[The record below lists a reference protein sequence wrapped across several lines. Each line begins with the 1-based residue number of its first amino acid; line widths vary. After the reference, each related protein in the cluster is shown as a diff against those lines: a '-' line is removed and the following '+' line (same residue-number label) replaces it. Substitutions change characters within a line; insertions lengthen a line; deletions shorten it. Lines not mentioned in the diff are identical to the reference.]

1 MARYYQKK
9 SKARILIPIVII
21 LALISIAWFAYS
33 VYMSRATRNV
43 IDLDTLELV
52 QLEDVEE
59 GDPICVIHTTLGD
72 ISAVLY
78 PEYAPETVENFTT
91 LAENGYY
98 DNTYIYN
105 IVKDTYFT
113 AGSPNK
119 SGAVDVNKDS
129 GNEEIPLEYSQNL
142 WPLKGAIY
150 SCTTKVEKG
159 FFKTLLNQAER
170 FGGSR
175 FGICG
180 SIEMTDD
187 IKDSLYS
194 EDSKKEIADAFIE
207 RGGIPNFSQQMTIF
221 AQTYDGFD
229 VIDKITSASADEE
242 ANYNGYYEPT
252 DDLRIINIEI
262 SEYTE
267 SND

>member
-1 MARYYQKK
+1 MYYKKK
-9 SKARILIPIVII
+9 SKARILIPIIVI

-33 VYMSRATRNV
+33 VYMSRSTRNV
-43 IDLDTLELV
+43 LDMDTLELV
-52 QLEDVEE
+52 QLEDVKD
-59 GDPICVIHTTLGD
+59 GDPICIIHTSEGD

-78 PEYAPETVENFTT
+78 PEYAPETVKNFTE
-91 LAENGYY
+91 LAESGYY

-105 IVKDTYFT
+105 IVENTYFA

-119 SGAVDVNKDS
+119 SGTVDINKDS

-142 WPLKGAIY
+142 WPFRGAIY

-175 FGICG
+175 FGVCN
-180 SIEMTDD
+180 SIEMTDEV
-187 IKDSLYS
+187 KKSLTS
-194 EDSKKEIADAFIE
+194 ESSKEEIGKAFAE
-207 RGGIPNFSQQMTIF
+207 KGGIPNFSQQMTIF

-229 VIDKITSASADEE
+229 VIDKITSEITESET
-242 ANYNGYYEPT
+242 NYNGYYQPK
-252 DDLRIINIEI
+252 DDLRILNIEI
-262 SEYTE
+262 SEYKSE
-267 SND
+267 NK

>member
-1 MARYYQKK
+1 MYKKK
-9 SKARILIPIVII
+9 SKARILIPIIVI

-33 VYMSRATRNV
+33 VYMSRSTRNV

-52 QLEDVEE
+52 QLEDVKD
-59 GDPICVIHTTLGD
+59 GDPICIIHTSEGD

-78 PEYAPETVENFTT
+78 PEYAPETVKNFTE
-91 LAENGYY
+91 LAEKGYY
-98 DNTYIYN
+98 DNTYIYD
-105 IVKDTYFT
+105 IVKGTYFA
-113 AGSPNK
+113 AGAPNK

-142 WPLKGAIY
+142 WPFRGAIY

-175 FGICG
+175 FGICN
-180 SIEMTDD
+180 SIEMTDE
-187 IKDSLYS
+187 IKKGLTS
-194 EDSKKEIADAFIE
+194 ESSKKEIGEAFVE
-207 RGGIPNFSQQMTIF
+207 KGGVPNFSQQMTIF

-229 VIDKITSASADEE
+229 VIDKITSEMTESET
-242 ANYNGYYEPT
+242 NYNSFYQPK
-252 DDLRIINIEI
+252 DDLKILSIEI
-262 SEYTE
+262 SEYKSE
-267 SND
+267 NK